1 MYSAYHFHY
10 DLSGD
15 IYKVWSVK
23 VGEHFPMKSRKHLDN
38 PKIEVHPATPPTP
51 HPRAP
56 KFFFFLIVLPNAKC
70 SCSNDRESLKT
81 KLSFLF

>member
-38 PKIEVHPATPPTP
+38 PKIEVHPPPP
-51 HPRAP
+51 PP
-56 KFFFFLIVLPNAKC
+56 PQIFFFFLIVLPNAKC

>member
-15 IYKVWSVK
+15 IYKVWNVK
-23 VGEHFPMKSRKHLDN
+23 VGEHLPMKSRKHLDI
-38 PKIEVHPATPPTP
+38 PKIKVTPPP
-51 HPRAP
+51 PP
-56 KFFFFLIVLPNAKC
+56 KFFYLFIVLPITKC
-70 SCSNDRESLKT
+70 ICSNDRESLKT